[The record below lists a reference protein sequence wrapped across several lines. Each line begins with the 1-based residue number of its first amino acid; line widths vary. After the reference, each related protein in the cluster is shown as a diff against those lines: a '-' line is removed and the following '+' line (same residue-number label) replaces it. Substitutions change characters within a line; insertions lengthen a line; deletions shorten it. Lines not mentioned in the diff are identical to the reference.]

1 MGTDCGYLHDNMLVG
16 KKILEIILMTLSFQR
31 LDLTGYFTHHLRNVY
46 RLEIYHIRTVIQPVQ
61 G

>member
-1 MGTDCGYLHDNMLVG
+1 VR
-16 KKILEIILMTLSFQR
+16 LSFQR
-31 LDLTGYFTHHLRNVY
+31 RLMGYFTHHLRNVY